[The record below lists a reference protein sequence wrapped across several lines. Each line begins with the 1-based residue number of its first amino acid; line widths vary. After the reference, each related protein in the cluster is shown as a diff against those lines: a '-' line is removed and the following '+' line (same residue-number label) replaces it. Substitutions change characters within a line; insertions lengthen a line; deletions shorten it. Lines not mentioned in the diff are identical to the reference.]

1 MTTGAGLTGG
11 GAGGGATCATGVDVL
26 PHANSV
32 MPATATRILTAPVV
46 SRYASTMFDALR
58 DRLDGWKAKAIDR
71 AWAESWKAARAVATP
86 WMKREYAAAVEKL
99 RGLARRDVVIS
110 RDALDGFVREA
121 APPGVPY
128 EAVVMAGK
136 DLRARLPEGP
146 VERRGTH
153 LVGKLR
159 LTHRAETSEAVLVFV
174 LYSDVAADYF
184 VETMGADIAAKLN
197 AKYGDI
203 AVGEAQAGIPI
214 VLKEFVA
221 AAGLGVI
228 GKNALLFSRKFGFN
242 CKLGVVFLGA
252 PVDRYDPVPEDRA
265 WKLADCATCNLCVEA
280 CPVGAFDDYTMNKA
294 ASCDRL
300 IAGDYFGPRR
310 DHMCRACIT
319 RCPVSNDVLKL
330 RRKEGAPQRL
340 FWDNEAQVSLMA
352 DLFMYRPAFWIWVMQ
367 RFYYGADMPG
377 REAREKKS
385 PADALTN
392 SVSTTTSDRTRD
404 GWRLTARRR

>member
-1 MTTGAGLTGG
+1 
-11 GAGGGATCATGVDVL
+11 
-26 PHANSV
+26 
-32 MPATATRILTAPVV
+32 
-46 SRYASTMFDALR
+46 MFAALR
-58 DRLDGWKAKAIDR
+58 GHLGVWKAQAIDR
-71 AWAESWKAARAVATP
+71 AWAESWRAARSVATP
-86 WMKREYAAAVEKL
+86 WMQREYAAAVAKL
-99 RGLARRDVVIS
+99 RALGRREIVIS
-110 RDALDGFVREA
+110 RAALDDIVREA

-128 EAVVMAGK
+128 DAVVMAGSA
-136 DLRARLPEGP
+136 LRSRLPEGP

-159 LTHRAETSEAVLVFV
+159 LTHRAATSEAVVVFA
-174 LYSDVAADYF
+174 LFSDVAADYF
-184 VETMGADIAAKLN
+184 VETMGADIAARLD
-197 AKYGDI
+197 AVYGDI
-203 AVGEAQAGIPI
+203 ALGEAQAGIPI
-214 VLKEFVA
+214 VLKEFAA

-228 GKNALLFSRKFGFN
+228 GKNALLFSRKFGFH

-294 ASCDRL
+294 ASCDRV

-367 RFYYGADMPG
+367 RFYYGADLPG
-377 REAREKKS
+377 RARREARS

-392 SVSTTTSDRTRD
+392 SVSTTTSDHTRD
-404 GWRLTARRR
+404 GWRLTARRRG